1 MNRLPFLVPKKWEA
15 VHRPTGEVF
24 RSVGTR
30 RTRRSGPASTGSG
43 SMRAVRLC
51 GKKSPKSEGEGAAPP
66 SFHRGNAWSR
76 NPSSDRAGP
85 QGESRAAVLPISVI
99 FCQKWPLSLLN
110 QD

>member
-43 SMRAVRLC
+43 SMRAVRL
-51 GKKSPKSEGEGAAPP
+51 GVRTFFRTA
-66 SFHRGNAWSR
+66 
-76 NPSSDRAGP
+76 
-85 QGESRAAVLPISVI
+85 
-99 FCQKWPLSLLN
+99 
-110 QD
+110 